1 MNYSPFIHP
10 NRIRSMKKTIHKL
23 VAFATCFFISCG
35 CFGRVYAQAFPLGVQ
50 AALKQII
57 GEKSLSCQAD
67 YFMEYEGLKN
77 PILFKLVFLNAADGC
92 RFDVDLANGS
102 PFTQE
107 MAKKLA
113 PFKADKLIC
122 ILLNSSKKSYT
133 EWPDLKMYCEQF
145 ILEDQ
150 LVFFQKDIKV
160 VKKVIS
166 SENINGL
173 ECIKYQIT
181 FDLGKN
187 TNNEAFVWLTK
198 DQSALPVKIEMKAED
213 ILGQSQKAIVF
224 FTNWKQEAANNDKL
238 VIPREYTKIRDIR
251 DILPK
256 NAEQST
262 SDASNKQTANAS
274 SPQAEFFKTFLVTPP
289 NNIAELTFER
299 INTKDNRTN
308 IYTIKQQPNAI
319 YFREVNTTDEI
330 NGIKQDPRKIIISRY
345 GKDTWTL
352 RNNML
357 FTSADPISKVK
368 NNVRVDDMSMLQDVG
383 QNILS
388 EPLKMGILF
397 SVFKTF
403 KWNGNTFIADDK
415 DGGQLS
421 GHLLLDEAGWPKR
434 VIYTREWNKI
444 SYQVDYKYPPRA
456 ESNAI
461 PSEMSLTF
469 ANEGSYGDYVEAR
482 PYKKYLI
489 LSYKTSES
497 QLPES
502 DFSLEKFRKGI
513 RPGGGIV
520 YSNHVAYV
528 INGKAQSLN
537 AAQSQSVESSLSTTK
552 ARCLALFLM
561 LVPAIIFL
569 VVVIRNIQKNKQ

>member
-1 MNYSPFIHP
+1 
-10 NRIRSMKKTIHKL
+10 
-23 VAFATCFFISCG
+23 
-35 CFGRVYAQAFPLGVQ
+35 
-50 AALKQII
+50 
-57 GEKSLSCQAD
+57 
-67 YFMEYEGLKN
+67 MEYEGLKK

-107 MAKKLA
+107 MAKNLA
-113 PFKADKLIC
+113 PFKADKPIC
-122 ILLNSSKKSYT
+122 IFLNSSKKSYT
-133 EWPDLKMYCEQF
+133 EWPDLKVYCEQF
-145 ILEDQ
+145 VLGDQ

-160 VKKVIS
+160 AKKVVS
-166 SENINGL
+166 NENINGL

-198 DQSALPVKIEMKAED
+198 DQSALPVKIEMETED
-213 ILGQSQKAIVF
+213 LLGQSQKATVF
-224 FTNWKQEAANNDKL
+224 FTNWKQEVANNDKL

-251 DILPK
+251 DILPMD
-256 NAEQST
+256 AGQST
-262 SDASNKQTANAS
+262 TDASNKKTVDAS

-289 NNIAELTFER
+289 NNVAELTFER
-299 INTKDNRTN
+299 INTKDNETN
-308 IYTIKQQPNAI
+308 IYTVKQQSNAI
-319 YFREVNTTDEI
+319 YFREVNSIDEI
-330 NGIKQDPRKIIISRY
+330 NGIKQDPRKIIISHY
-345 GKDTWTL
+345 GKDTWIL
-352 RNNML
+352 RNDML
-357 FTSADPISKVK
+357 FTSADPLSKVK

-397 SVFKTF
+397 AVFKTF
-403 KWNGNTFIADDK
+403 KWNGNTFTADDK

-444 SYQVDYKYPPRA
+444 SYQVDYKYPPGA

-489 LSYKTSES
+489 LSYKTSDS

-520 YSNHVAYV
+520 YSNHIAYV
-528 INGKAQSLN
+528 IIKQSLN
-537 AAQSQSVESSLSTTK
+537 AAQSQPFESNLSATK
-552 ARCLALFLM
+552 ARRLVLLFFM
-561 LVPAIIFL
+561 LVPTIIFS
-569 VVVIRNIQKNKQ
+569 VVLIKNTRKNKQ